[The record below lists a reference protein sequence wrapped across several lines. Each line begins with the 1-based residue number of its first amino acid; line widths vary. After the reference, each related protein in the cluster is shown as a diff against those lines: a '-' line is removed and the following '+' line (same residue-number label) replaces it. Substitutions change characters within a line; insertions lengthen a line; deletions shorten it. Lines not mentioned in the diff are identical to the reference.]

1 MNFNLNLMELSVQT
15 SPAFSPVKIG
25 PITVKIRFIK
35 AAANENMSRNGLP
48 TAAMLKHHGDL
59 ARGGVGLTTVAYIAV
74 SELGRTLPD
83 QLWARPEALP
93 YLRKLV
99 DSVHA
104 QGSKIALQLNHAG
117 RKSTRIELVK
127 RREDPSPAPAPGEE
141 APEPDSYLSM

>member
-25 PITVKIRFIK
+25 PITVKNRFIK

-83 QLWARPEALP
+83 QIWARREALP
-93 YLRKLV
+93 ALKKLTDEVHEAGGKICAQITHGGAFVTSIKLDKDDYHLLRYYNMLV
-99 DSVHA
+99 VNRPASLF
-104 QGSKIALQLNHAG
+104 LQ
-117 RKSTRIELVK
+117 
-127 RREDPSPAPAPGEE
+127 
-141 APEPDSYLSM
+141 